1 MGPSLSQPSSQC
13 CRKGKAQISQKWLG
27 LGRDLPE
34 AAGPAQ
40 PGSVVTEVPAPQPSS
55 SQGSGEQPCAHPG
68 HRDPQQPRLGDGTVL
83 TCSSTGHRTLNWQRK
98 RVRLISLHKKQIK
111 QQQRELADDSLRP
124 PDALPYFHPAFAG
137 CTFLLIS
144 YRLPP
149 CFPVLR
155 RGSPAWGGTGHRW
168 VLGRGG
174 RQHGSPLRGS
184 PGRSAG
190 QDPPAGAEAN
200 PAPAPRS
207 PRGHRALPR
216 PLQPPAP
223 TGVRRDHHRRATG
236 GRNRVTGPA
245 AAWSLKGRNPLERGR
260 GGRPCTA
267 RRQQDPKSRRPGSP
281 RLHPLPAGTAAGK
294 SRALVCPLLARLGR
308 AFSRGSTVGDPG
320 GGQDP
325 RPRQP
330 QPGWGRASERARAGP
345 ARQRPAT
352 APPLVWIR
360 AASKEGLG
368 NAFTY
373 AHLRLPE
380 EKGRIVPPGSGY
392 KPEPGQWGFFFLKKQ
407 TKNPQKIQTNPTNK
421 HKNTPHQKPNAN
433 KKQTTKTSLN
443 Q

>member
-223 TGVRRDHHRRATG
+223 TGVRRDHHCRATG

-320 GGQDP
+320 GG
-325 RPRQP
+325 RT
-330 QPGWGRASERARAGP
+330 PGLDSPSRVGEEPPKEPGLVPHGSDR
-345 ARQRPAT
+345 
-352 APPLVWIR
+352 PPLPHLFGSALQVKKGLEMLSHMPIS
-360 AASKEGLG
+360 ASQKRRVESYHLGLDTSR
-368 NAFTY
+368 N
-373 AHLRLPE
+373 L
-380 EKGRIVPPGSGY
+380 VSGAS
-392 KPEPGQWGFFFLKKQ
+392 FFLKNKQKTPKKSKQ
-407 TKNPQKIQTNPTNK
+407 TPQTN
-421 HKNTPHQKPNAN
+421 
-433 KKQTTKTSLN
+433 TKTHHTKN
-443 Q
+443 QTRTKSKPPKHH